1 MLARLGAGRAFGHAF
16 PEVGRVAR
24 QPSSKQSKENTHV
37 HYSSGTPAR
46 ASTPRSPDTSA
57 REKTRAAFVPPKPLD
72 VESATRRSRRV
83 ASAIRFI
90 RSDVGSGA
98 ARCAV
103 AGARQ
108 SRSARTAKQAS
119 SAPAAPR
126 RWPVAP
132 FVDATSL
139 RRRRAALRAPRAPR
153 ARPRVGGRRPRA
165 RSRVA
170 AARPGRRR
178 PAARAARRTPAP
190 SGGGADMCTASP
202 PRP

>member
-37 HYSSGTPAR
+37 HYSSGTLAR

-83 ASAIRFI
+83 ASATSVT

-108 SRSARTAKQAS
+108 SRRARTAKQAS
-119 SAPAAPR
+119 SAPAAPS

-139 RRRRAALRAPRAPR
+139 RLIGLVDGVPRRGRS
-153 ARPRVGGRRPRA
+153 AR
-165 RSRVA
+165 
-170 AARPGRRR
+170 
-178 PAARAARRTPAP
+178 
-190 SGGGADMCTASP
+190 
-202 PRP
+202 